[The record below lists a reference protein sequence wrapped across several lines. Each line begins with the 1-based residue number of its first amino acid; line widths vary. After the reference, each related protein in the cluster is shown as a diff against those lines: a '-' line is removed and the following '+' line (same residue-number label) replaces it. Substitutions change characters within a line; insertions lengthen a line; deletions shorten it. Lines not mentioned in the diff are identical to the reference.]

1 MPNQILKGTSQGEL
15 VPQIQ
20 SKFTTK
26 PQRRQPNMKMNLKI
40 LLNSYL
46 GETIPGPRSKG
57 ARRES
62 FEGGLS
68 FFWCFFLFLFDKEVI
83 QSGD

>member
-1 MPNQILKGTSQGEL
+1 MQNQVLKSTNSGEL

-62 FEGGLS
+62 FEGSLS
-68 FFWCFFLFLFDKEVI
+68 FFWCFFSLSF
-83 QSGD
+83 

>member
-1 MPNQILKGTSQGEL
+1 MHNQVLKSTSTGEL

-20 SKFTTK
+20 SKFTTN
-26 PQRRQPNMKMNLKI
+26 PQKTQSNMKRNLKI
-40 LLNSYL
+40 QLNSYL
-46 GETIPGPRSKG
+46 GETILGPRSKG

-68 FFWCFFLFLFDKEVI
+68 FFWCFFLFYL
-83 QSGD
+83 

>member
-1 MPNQILKGTSQGEL
+1 
-15 VPQIQ
+15 
-20 SKFTTK
+20 
-26 PQRRQPNMKMNLKI
+26 MKMNLKI

-68 FFWCFFLFLFDKEVI
+68 FFWCFFLFLFDKKVI